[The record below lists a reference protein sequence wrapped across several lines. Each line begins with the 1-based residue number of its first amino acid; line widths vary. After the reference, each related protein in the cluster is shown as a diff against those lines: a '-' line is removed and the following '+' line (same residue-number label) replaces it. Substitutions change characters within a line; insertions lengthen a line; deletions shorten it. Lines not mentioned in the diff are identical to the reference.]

1 MPKKAKAPRGFYT
14 ASDVMR
20 ILGIGNS
27 TLYHYIETGKIK
39 KIVPP
44 ERKEGYYIKS
54 EIDKMVRAR
63 ELFMLQY
70 ATDETEFEKAGEND
84 LEGVARLYTE
94 LFGGNQTTRQ
104 EMISEWY
111 QSNPD
116 MIYVTKQD
124 DVIVGY
130 VMIMPL
136 KYEAIEKIMAG
147 LEETRFRTELLT
159 KTNIVPFETG
169 KTEEAFML
177 IGVKQDLKRSRHYG
191 ARTISGGVEVI
202 ETLARRGITLKK
214 LYATSRTQDGI
225 RIAKGLGFK
234 QITPENEED
243 DLLRFILDLE
253 NTKSPLFTKYHEIVK
268 RRDYRNQGA
277 SN

>member
-1 MPKKAKAPRGFYT
+1 MPKKARAPRGFYS

-27 TLYHYIETGKIK
+27 TLYHYVETGKIK
-39 KIVPP
+39 KVVPP
-44 ERKEGYYIKS
+44 ERKEGYYIKA
-54 EIDKMVRAR
+54 EIDKMARAR

-70 ATDETEFEKAGEND
+70 ATDETEFEKAGED
-84 LEGVARLYTE
+84 DIEGVARLYTE
-94 LFGGNQTTRQ
+94 LFGGNPTTRQ
-104 EMISEWY
+104 EMVSEWY
-111 QSNPD
+111 QSNSD
-116 MIYVTKQD
+116 MIYTTKQD

-130 VMIMPL
+130 VIIMPL
-136 KYEAIEKIMAG
+136 KHEAVEKIMTG

-159 KTNIVPFETG
+159 KANIVPFEAG

-191 ARTISGGVEVI
+191 ARTISGGIEVI
-202 ETLARRGITLKK
+202 ETLARKGIILKR
-214 LYATSRTQDGI
+214 LYATSRTQGGI

-234 QITPENEED
+234 QIIPENEED
-243 DLLRFILDLE
+243 DLMRFILDLE
-253 NTKSPLFTKYHEIVK
+253 NTNSPLFKKYHEIVK
-268 RRDYRNQGA
+268 RLNSRSKGE